1 MPVFNVKKS
10 THTQTKMSCLVLK
23 IDEHC
28 SQNGIIDTTIYIIYD
43 QYNGRYF
50 IYGKRADTPGSAAVP
65 YAFTCNGLE
74 YATMFVEFA
83 MWKQNAF
90 SYAMY
95 NLPIRRIDT
104 VSFELINRYATVARE
119 VACYENSQYN
129 HDELTRYIQM
139 LSLINNN
146 DNANMRVVDDSIVSD
161 F

>member
-1 MPVFNVKKS
+1 
-10 THTQTKMSCLVLK
+10 MSCLVLK

-50 IYGKRADTPGSAAVP
+50 IYGKRADTTTAPAVP

-83 MWKQNAF
+83 MWKHNAF

-104 VSFELINRYATVARE
+104 ASFDLIHRYSTVARE
-119 VACYENSQYN
+119 VACYDNERYD

-139 LSLINNN
+139 LSLIHNN
-146 DNANMRVVDDSIVSD
+146 DNANMLVVDDSIVSD